1 MARIKNKRQSKAVQ
15 ASIVERT
22 AIYIRVSTQKQADEG
37 FSLEAQQER
46 LEAYCKAQGW
56 LVDAADIYIDAGAS
70 GKSTDRAQFNQMV
83 KAAEAGE
90 INRIVSM
97 KLDRL
102 ARNTKDF
109 LALVEKLD
117 AVGCGLVLVK
127 ESFDTSTP
135 HGKFALTMF
144 AAMAELEVSTI
155 QERTMSGRRQKAS
168 NGGSNGKRC
177 PHGYRFAEGAY
188 VVDTDHCGLIADIFN
203 MFLSGDSM
211 SKIATR
217 LNDEGHTTAKG
228 KKWYTSTVRY
238 ILNNGFYAGLV
249 QYENSEVAGKHE
261 AIISVEMYNK
271 ATSRLAG
278 LKPGPQ

>member
-1 MARIKNKRQSKAVQ
+1 MARIKNKRLSKSVQ
-15 ASIVERT
+15 TSIVERT
-22 AIYIRVSTQKQADEG
+22 ALYIRVSTQKQADEG

-56 LVDAADIYIDAGAS
+56 TVDQSDIYIDAGAS
-70 GKSTDRAQFNQMV
+70 GKSTDRTEFNRMV

-90 INRIVSM
+90 VNRIVSL

-117 AVGCGLVLVK
+117 RVGCGLVLVK

-155 QERTMSGRRQKAS
+155 QERTMSGRRQKAA

-177 PHGYRFAEGAY
+177 PHGYSF
-188 VVDTDHCGLIADIFN
+188 VDGQYIIDESISGLIVDIFN
-203 MFLSGDSM
+203 MFIDRDSLSM
-211 SKIATR
+211 IASR
-217 LNDEGHTTAKG
+217 LNDEGHRTARG
-228 KKWYTSTVRY
+228 GKWYPATIKY
-238 ILNNGFYAGLV
+238 ILNNGFYAGLI
-249 QYENSEVAGKHE
+249 QYEDSEVTGSHK

-271 ATSRLAG
+271 ATARLAG